1 MIHRRDEF
9 RGAQATIDKVH
20 QLAKDGKINLFT
32 QYQMASVKGDKNLE
46 SIDIKHDNNEIKNLK
61 TDYVLGFFG
70 LIMQLGPIANWGLNI
85 DKKTI
90 EVDTEKFETNQKG
103 IYAVGDICNYPGKL
117 KLILSGFHEGALAAR
132 ACFKLARP
140 NEKYRFEF
148 TTSSKTIKERLG
160 VKKVIELYS
169 ANTPNGKKISI
180 MLEEI
185 GYEYKVIN
193 IDLNKGDQFKPE
205 FKKISPFS
213 KIPVIIDQ
221 DNNKNIF
228 ESGAILMYLAEQ
240 SGKFY
245 DTKDRLEINQWLM
258 AQMGYVGPMLGQ
270 HHQFHHYNPGK
281 SQFGEER
288 YFKISKRIYEELDER
303 LSKSRFLA
311 GENYTIADI
320 GTFPWIARHEWHDI
334 GLKNYKNLTRWYV
347 EISEREAVKKGFKFM
362 NKDEVPPKP

>member
-1 MIHRRDEF
+1 M
-9 RGAQATIDKVH
+9 
-20 QLAKDGKINLFT
+20 
-32 QYQMASVKGDKNLE
+32 
-46 SIDIKHDNNEIKNLK
+46 
-61 TDYVLGFFG
+61 
-70 LIMQLGPIANWGLNI
+70 
-85 DKKTI
+85 
-90 EVDTEKFETNQKG
+90 
-103 IYAVGDICNYPGKL
+103 
-117 KLILSGFHEGALAAR
+117 
-132 ACFKLARP
+132 
-140 NEKYRFEF
+140 
-148 TTSSKTIKERLG
+148 
-160 VKKVIELYS
+160 IELYS

-185 GYEYKVIN
+185 GYEYKVVN

-288 YFKISKRIYEELDER
+288 YFKISKRIYEELDAR
-303 LSKSRFLA
+303 LSKVRFLA

-334 GLKNYKNLTRWYV
+334 GLKNYKNLTKWYV